1 MIALIQIVSMLVN
14 VLVMLIIIQFI
25 IGLLFSFNVINRSN
39 EFMVQV
45 YNSINALLDPVLAPI
60 RRLMPNT
67 GAFDFSPLVLI
78 LLLNAVLIILR
89 NLAV

>member
-1 MIALIQIVSMLVN
+1 MTALIQIVSMLVN

-60 RRLMPNT
+60 RRLMPST

-78 LLLNAVLIILR
+78 LLLNALLIILR
-89 NLAV
+89 SIAV

>member
-60 RRLMPNT
+60 RRLMPST
-67 GAFDFSPLVLI
+67 GAFDLSPLVLI
-78 LLLNAVLIILR
+78 LLLNALLIILR